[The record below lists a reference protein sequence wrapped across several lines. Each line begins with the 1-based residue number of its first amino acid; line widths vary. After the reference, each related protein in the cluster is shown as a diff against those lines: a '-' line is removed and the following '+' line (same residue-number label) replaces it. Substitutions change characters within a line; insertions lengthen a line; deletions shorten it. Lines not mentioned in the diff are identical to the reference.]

1 MDLDASA
8 RRIARTA
15 IGRAKRHRGGASPR
29 GDDIGHR
36 PPRTRDALPQH
47 DIGRATYGVPK
58 LPGWA
63 LADLR
68 IGAFC
73 SIAADVTIFLGGEH
87 RSDWATTFP
96 FPDFWPAARSIDEFR
111 RAKGDVVIGN
121 DVWIGRSATI
131 LSGVTIGDGSIVG
144 ACSLVTTD
152 VPPYTIVGGN
162 PATVIRARFDQAT
175 VDRLLAVGWWNWEDA
190 RIERYLPLMLSDRI
204 EDFLAAAESDPA
216 VDMGR

>member
-8 RRIARTA
+8 RRIARAA
-15 IGRAKRHRGGASPR
+15 IRRVRRRGGAASPPADGTGR
-29 GDDIGHR
+29 L
-36 PPRTRDALPQH
+36 PAQTRDALPQH

-87 RSDWATTFP
+87 RSDWTTTFP
-96 FPDFWPAARSIDEFR
+96 FPDFWPAARSIGGFR

-131 LSGVTIGDGSIVG
+131 LSGVTIGDGSIIG
-144 ACSLVTTD
+144 AGSLVTTD
-152 VPPYTIVGGN
+152 VPPYTIVAGN
-162 PATVIRARFDQAT
+162 PAARIRARFDPAT
-175 VDRLLAVGWWNWEDA
+175 VERLLAVGWWNWEDA

-204 EDFLAAAESDPA
+204 EDFLNAAEAEPVAD
-216 VDMGR
+216 VDR